1 MYDDSTNAFHHQV
14 TPRPAREIEE
24 LVDRRSETSARR
36 GETVKLFVALS
47 RVFFWYVMK
56 KKHHR

>member
-1 MYDDSTNAFHHQV
+1 MTTLRLQV

-36 GETVKLFVALS
+36 AETVKLFGALAQCFF
-47 RVFFWYVMK
+47 RVF
-56 KKHHR
+56 